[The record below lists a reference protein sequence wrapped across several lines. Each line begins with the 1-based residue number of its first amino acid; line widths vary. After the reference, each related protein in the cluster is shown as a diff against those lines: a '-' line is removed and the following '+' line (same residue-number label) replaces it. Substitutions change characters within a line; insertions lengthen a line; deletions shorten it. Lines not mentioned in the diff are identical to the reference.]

1 MEAIDNA
8 QEPRP
13 VRLQLLR
20 LLPVLIILGLLVHFV
35 LPRIES
41 VESSI
46 DMMRHLAPWA
56 IAMALIFET
65 LSYIANGALLQSVV
79 TLGGGHIR
87 LMRAIAVELGAGSV
101 ALVAAGSLGFGAAIY
116 RWTRETV
123 PRETAMLA
131 SWLPS
136 VFDSLTLVV
145 FALIGAVELLLKHQ
159 LSKTTEIALAIV
171 ITALGG
177 AVATVIALLVRE
189 DWMNAVVLRATR
201 LIRRIKPSAD
211 ESLLVD
217 VAEHASQA
225 WSTMRNGGFFR
236 PAISSLLFLTFDLLC
251 LRYALLAAGQ
261 HPYISTVLAAYG
273 VPLLLGRSSF
283 LPGGIAVTEVAMAAL
298 LGGLGVPGNA
308 AVVAVL
314 TYRLIS
320 FWLPAAV
327 GIPIAIAL
335 ETARRRQAT
344 A

>member
-1 MEAIDNA
+1 
-8 QEPRP
+8 
-13 VRLQLLR
+13 
-20 LLPVLIILGLLVHFV
+20 
-35 LPRIES
+35 
-41 VESSI
+41 
-46 DMMRHLAPWA
+46 
-56 IAMALIFET
+56 
-65 LSYIANGALLQSVV
+65 
-79 TLGGGHIR
+79 
-87 LMRAIAVELGAGSV
+87 
-101 ALVAAGSLGFGAAIY
+101 
-116 RWTRETV
+116 
-123 PRETAMLA
+123 MLA

-201 LIRRIKPSAD
+201 VIRRIKPSAD

-273 VPLLLGRSSF
+273 VPLLDRQHDRADSNHRIDHAMTQ
-283 LPGGIAVTEVAMAAL
+283 LPPGAETHSGVATDFRDS
-298 LGGLGVPGNA
+298 PD
-308 AVVAVL
+308 
-314 TYRLIS
+314 
-320 FWLPAAV
+320 
-327 GIPIAIAL
+327 
-335 ETARRRQAT
+335 
-344 A
+344 